1 MQILPIHLFLRR
13 TPVIGE
19 MLGAFPQLELY
30 PLPSYSPQLQMIER
44 FWKVLRRRAIH
55 NRLFQTM
62 AQLKQA
68 LRHSLC

>member
-1 MQILPIHLFLRR
+1 VQILPIHLFLRR

-44 FWKVLRRRAIH
+44 FWKVLRWRASP
-55 NRLFQTM
+55 NRLFRPM
-62 AQLKQA
+62 AQPTQA
-68 LRHSLC
+68 FRHSLC